1 MGAAISGDESDGDVY
16 VAGFNFDD
24 SSYNERPCYWGNG
37 TPYDLDLP
45 AGARAVP
52 GKDEGR

>member
-45 AGARAVP
+45 GGARAVP